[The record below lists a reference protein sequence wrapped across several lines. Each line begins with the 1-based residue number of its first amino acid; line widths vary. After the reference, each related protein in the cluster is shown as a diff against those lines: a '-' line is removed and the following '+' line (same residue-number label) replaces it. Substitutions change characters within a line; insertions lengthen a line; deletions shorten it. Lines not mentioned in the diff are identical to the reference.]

1 MPERLRA
8 IREHTYRFE
17 VGGQPVNSL
26 KEFDDYESTV
36 DVVLKKNMRGSVSI
50 SDALMKEIAAAEF
63 AAAGE
68 EESKIVKLD
77 NPEKFEI

>member
-1 MPERLRA
+1 M
-8 IREHTYRFE
+8 
-17 VGGQPVNSL
+17 
-26 KEFDDYESTV
+26 
-36 DVVLKKNMRGSVSI
+36 SI